1 MQFFYKQDLY
11 DILNGAVLLA
21 SGGGGARKNGEAMI
35 EAILQL
41 TDHVACLDISE
52 VRPDQYGVVLA
63 GMGAPEKF
71 IASQNHFTVAPIL
84 SFLRLTEA
92 KRKNYPSPNPENST
106 DPNFT
111 YSYIIPVETGAVA
124 HFMSMLVAA
133 RQQVAGQ
140 ETFLL
145 DADGGGRA
153 FPSLAMSTF
162 AAQGMPVS
170 PCSLVTDQLVKD
182 GGTEV
187 LFSINDPAKVDDLSR
202 ALLETPEFED
212 VAALACFS
220 MTGAEITTS
229 ASVIPYTLSKAREIG
244 VLLRTASDPVK
255 ALLEYFLKTDGYAT
269 LLINGV
275 VKEIQ
280 QNTTG
285 GFDFGT
291 IIISN
296 GEEDVSIL
304 NQNENIIAWS
314 NLKTQAL
321 AMAPDL
327 ICYLDPTSALPMSN
341 ADIIQ
346 GQPIMVIGLRA
357 PWLRTPY
364 FEDIFG
370 MVWKKFG
377 YFGKYAPIETLSPSV

>member
-1 MQFFYKQDLY
+1 MQLFDKQDLY

-244 VLLRTASDPVK
+244 VLLRTANDPVK

>member
-1 MQFFYKQDLY
+1 MQFFYQQDLY

-21 SGGGGARKNGEAMI
+21 SGGGGARQNGEDMI
-35 EAILQL
+35 EAILKI
-41 TDHVACLDISE
+41 TDRIACADISE
-52 VRPDQYGVVLA
+52 VHPSQYGVVLA

-71 IASQNHFTVAPIL
+71 IASKNHFTVAPVL

-92 KRKNYPSPNPENST
+92 KRKNYPSVNPETSSNP
-106 DPNFT
+106 DFI
-111 YSYIIPVETGAVA
+111 YSYVIPVETGAVA
-124 HFMSMLVAA
+124 HFMSMLVVAQ
-133 RQQVAGQ
+133 QQVARQ

-145 DADGGGRA
+145 DGDGGGRA

-162 AAQGMPVS
+162 AAQGERVS
-170 PCSLVTDQLVKD
+170 PCSLVTDQLVKE

-220 MTGAEITTS
+220 MNGEKITSDAT
-229 ASVIPYTLSKAREIG
+229 VIPYTLTKAREIG
-244 VLLRTASDPVK
+244 ALLRTSDNPIE
-255 ALLEYFLKTDGYAT
+255 ALFKFFLQTDGYAS

-296 GEEDVSIL
+296 DDEEVSIL

-314 NLKTQAL
+314 NLKAQPL

-327 ICYLDPTSALPMSN
+327 ICYFDPAQGLPMSN

-357 PWLRTPY
+357 PWLRTTY
-364 FEDIFG
+364 FENIFSE
-370 MVWKKFG
+370 VWKKFG
-377 YFGKYAPIETLSPSV
+377 YYGVYAPIETLSPSI